1 MASIGTLWGSI
12 GAVWSSID
20 TLWVIYGI
28 HRDPMGHHMGCIG
41 SIGTLWVMYGI
52 HRDPMGLCRDC
63 IGSIG
68 ALRSW
73 GWGYMCSIGT
83 LWGSVGAV

>member
-12 GAVWSSID
+12 WGF
-20 TLWVIYGI
+20 
-28 HRDPMGHHMGCIG
+28 MG
-41 SIGTLWVMYGI
+41 SIGALWVMYGI
-52 HRDPMGLCRDC
+52 HRDPMGLYRGC